1 MKEKQ
6 SSKVVVDGSMF
17 IGKNV
22 YTSHCQHQTK
32 ISYGFFP
39 PFSVHLYAFIISRVF
54 MAHVI
59 NPQAEEILDKEFKCL
74 NLGFVRLVD
83 YMGGDESIVQAARVS
98 YGKGTK
104 TVNEDRGLIRYLM
117 RHMHTTPFEMVEL
130 KFHVKLP
137 IFVARQW
144 IRHRTANVNEY
155 SGRYSVMKD
164 EFYIPDHNSIH
175 YQSLRNKQ
183 GRAQEEVPAE
193 LRQKVLD
200 ILTNAQHQTYAEYE
214 QMLEAEIARELAR
227 IHLPLSL
234 YTEWYWKIDL
244 HNLFHFLRLRIDPHA
259 QYEIRVYGEAMAE
272 VTKKVAPMASEAFE
286 DYMLKGERFSRLEL
300 KVIAEKLDTQC
311 ITKEFLETKG
321 LKGREAEEFLEKLEK
336 LKTTP

>member
-1 MKEKQ
+1 MK
-6 SSKVVVDGSMF
+6 SSHRIVFLKSNSYIGS
-17 IGKNV
+17 
-22 YTSHCQHQTK
+22 
-32 ISYGFFP
+32 
-39 PFSVHLYAFIISRVF
+39 HLFTEEEI
-54 MAHVI
+54 MAHVT

-74 NLGFVRLVD
+74 NAGFVRLID

-117 RHMHTTPFEMVEL
+117 RHLHTTPFEMVEL

-164 EFYIPDHNSIH
+164 EFYVPEHQAIH
-175 YQSLRNKQ
+175 YQNLKNRQ
-183 GRAQEEVPAE
+183 GRREEDVPSE
-193 LRQKVLD
+193 LRQKVLA
-200 ILTNAQHQTYAEYE
+200 ILTSSQQQMYKEYE
-214 QMLEAEIARELAR
+214 GMLESDIARELAR
-227 IHLPLSL
+227 INLPLSL

-272 VTKKVAPMASEAFE
+272 ITKKVAPMAWEAFE
-286 DYMLKGERFSRLEL
+286 DYILNSEKFSRLEL
-300 KVIAEKLDTQC
+300 NILAEHLKTDSITQ
-311 ITKEFLETKG
+311 EYLETKG
-321 LKGREAEEFLEKLEK
+321 LGKREAEEFLEKVKK
-336 LKTTP
+336 LKE

>member
-1 MKEKQ
+1 
-6 SSKVVVDGSMF
+6 
-17 IGKNV
+17 
-22 YTSHCQHQTK
+22 
-32 ISYGFFP
+32 
-39 PFSVHLYAFIISRVF
+39 L
-54 MAHVI
+54 AHVT

-74 NLGFVRLVD
+74 NAGFVRLVD
-83 YMGGDESIVQAARVS
+83 YMGGDEAIVQAARVS

-117 RHMHTTPFEMVEL
+117 RHLHTTPFEMVEL

-164 EFYIPDHNSIH
+164 EFYVPEHHAIH
-175 YQSLRNKQ
+175 FQSLRNKQ
-183 GRAQEEVPAE
+183 GRSEEDVPAE
-193 LRQKVLD
+193 LRGRVLN
-200 ILTNAQHQTYAEYE
+200 ILTSSQQQMYSEYE
-214 QMLEAEIARELAR
+214 QMLESDIARELAR
-227 IHLPLSL
+227 INLPLSL

-272 VTKKVAPMASEAFE
+272 ITKIIAPMAWEAFE
-286 DYMLKGERFSRLEL
+286 DYMLKSEKFSRLEL
-300 KVIAEKLDTQC
+300 NVLADHLDTKA
-311 ITKEFLETKG
+311 ITQEYLESKG
-321 LKGREAEEFLEKLEK
+321 LGKREAEEFLRKMRK
-336 LKTTP
+336 LKE